1 MLGIG
6 AVKFVLVGLSHK
18 TAPVEIREQ
27 VFVPEDGVGE
37 CVRRLIDHDLI
48 ESGMLLSTCNR
59 TELYA
64 VASPQASSDRLLES
78 FGMWPHALPFA
89 AWRRYAYQLSGE
101 EAVAHLFRVASG
113 LDSMVIGEAQILG
126 QIKRALVAAR
136 QAGGLNARL
145 EIIARGAIRAA
156 KRTRDETG
164 IGRRPVSVSH
174 AAVAAAANTLGELA
188 GRRVLLVGA
197 GEMSEIALRL
207 LRKQR
212 IGEVY
217 LASRTFERADQVA
230 QPLGGQAV
238 PFDAIDEIIGEVDII
253 LTSSSAPHYVLDAV
267 RVESFQSRRGGR
279 SLLIIDMAV
288 PRDVDPE
295 VGGIPGVHL
304 LNIDDLHT
312 IAQTNREERKAWVPA
327 AERIVDDELRATRLA
342 LDARESAA
350 TVEALVHHVEQ
361 LRDRVL
367 ERHLSRVPADQVAT
381 RAAMR
386 ELADALT
393 SSFLHG
399 PVRALRESPDPTLEA
414 AVISDAFG
422 LTRGLSTPGPL
433 ITRGLSTPGP
443 LTHRESS

>member
-1 MLGIG
+1 M
-6 AVKFVLVGLSHK
+6 
-18 TAPVEIREQ
+18 AP
-27 VFVPEDGVGE
+27 
-37 CVRRLIDHDLI
+37 
-48 ESGMLLSTCNR
+48 
-59 TELYA
+59 
-64 VASPQASSDRLLES
+64 DRLLES
-78 FGMWPHALPFA
+78 FGWWPHALSFA
-89 AWRRYAYQLSGE
+89 SWRRYAYQLSGE

-126 QIKRALVAAR
+126 QIKKALVAAR
-136 QAGGLNARL
+136 LAGGLDARL

-156 KRTRDETG
+156 KRTRHETG

-174 AAVAAAANTLGELA
+174 AAVAAAASVLGDLA

-238 PFDAIDEIIGEVDII
+238 PFDAIDEVIGEVDII
-253 LTSSSAPHYVLDAV
+253 LTSSSAPHHVLDV
-267 RVESFQSRRGGR
+267 GRVERFQSRRGGR

-288 PRDVDPE
+288 PRDVDPA
-295 VGGIPGVHL
+295 VGQLPGVHL

-312 IAQTNREERKAWVPA
+312 IAETNREERKAWVPA

-342 LDARESAA
+342 LDARESAP

-361 LRDRVL
+361 LRDSVL
-367 ERHLSRVPADQVAT
+367 ERHLSRLPAHEAAT
-381 RAAMR
+381 RDAMR

-393 SSFLHG
+393 ARFLHG
-399 PVRALRESPDPTLEA
+399 PVRALRESPDPTLDV
-414 AVISDAFG
+414 AVISNAFD
-422 LTRGLSTPGPL
+422 LD
-433 ITRGLSTPGP
+433 
-443 LTHRESS
+443 REPS

>member
-1 MLGIG
+1 MLGEG
-6 AVKFVLVGLSHK
+6 TPVKFVLVGLSHK

-27 VFVPEDGVGE
+27 VFIPEAGVGE
-37 CVRRLIDHDLI
+37 CVRRLIDRDLI

-64 VASPQASSDRLLES
+64 VAAPDASPDRLLES
-78 FGMWPHALPFA
+78 FGLWPHALPFA
-89 AWRRYAYQLSGE
+89 EWRRYAYQLSGE

-126 QIKRALVAAR
+126 QIKQALVAAR
-136 QAGGLNARL
+136 EVGGLNARL

-156 KRTRDETG
+156 KRTRHETG

-174 AAVAAAANTLGELA
+174 AAVAAAANVLGDLN
-188 GRRVLLVGA
+188 GRHVLLVGA
-197 GEMSEIALRL
+197 GEMSEVALRL

-212 IGEVY
+212 IGNVY
-217 LASRTFERADQVA
+217 LASRRFERADEVA

-238 PFDAIDEIIGEVDII
+238 RFDAIDEIIGDVDII
-253 LTSSSAPHYVLDAV
+253 LTSSSAPHHVLDAPQ
-267 RVESFQSRRGGR
+267 VERFQARRGGR

-295 VGGIPGVHL
+295 VSQVPGVHL

-312 IAQTNREERKAWVPA
+312 MAETNREERKAWAPA
-327 AERIVDDELRATRLA
+327 AEQIVDDELHATRLA
-342 LDARESAA
+342 LEARESAP

-361 LRDRVL
+361 LRDSVL
-367 ERHLSRVPADQVAT
+367 ERHLSRVSADEVRT
-381 RAAMR
+381 RDAMR

-393 SSFLHG
+393 ARFLHG
-399 PVRALRESPDPTLEA
+399 PVRALRESPDPTLDA
-414 AVISDAFG
+414 AVMTAAFN
-422 LTRGLSTPGPL
+422 LRKEPS
-433 ITRGLSTPGP
+433 
-443 LTHRESS
+443 

>member
-1 MLGIG
+1 MLDPGTP
-6 AVKFVLVGLSHK
+6 VKFVLVGLSHK
-18 TAPVEIREQ
+18 TAPVDIREQ
-27 VFVPEDGVGE
+27 VFIPEAGVGE
-37 CVRRLIDHDLI
+37 CVRRLIDRDLI

-64 VASPQASSDRLLES
+64 IASPDVSPDRLLES
-78 FGMWPHALPFA
+78 FGLWPHALPFE
-89 AWRRYAYQLSGE
+89 AWRRYAYQLSEE
-101 EAVAHLFRVASG
+101 EAIAHLFGVASG

-126 QIKRALVAAR
+126 QIKSALVAAR
-136 QAGGLNARL
+136 QAGGLDARL

-156 KRTRDETG
+156 KRTRHETG
-164 IGRRPVSVSH
+164 IGRSPVSVSH
-174 AAVAAAANTLGELA
+174 AAVAAAANVLGDLS

-197 GEMSEIALRL
+197 GEMSEVALRL

-212 IGEVY
+212 IGDLY

-238 PFDAIDEIIGEVDII
+238 PFDAIDEIIGDVDII
-253 LTSSSAPHYVLDAV
+253 LTSSSAPHHVLDAR
-267 RVESFQSRRGGR
+267 RVESFQARRGGR

-295 VGGIPGVHL
+295 VSQVPGVHL

-312 IAQTNREERKAWVPA
+312 IAQASREERQTWVPA
-327 AERIVDDELRATRLA
+327 AERIVDDELQATRRA
-342 LDARESAA
+342 LEARESAP

-361 LRDRVL
+361 IRDTVL
-367 ERHLSRVPADQVAT
+367 ERHLSRVPADELAT
-381 RAAMR
+381 RDAMR

-393 SSFLHG
+393 AKFLHG

-414 AVISDAFG
+414 AVMRDAFD
-422 LTRGLSTPGPL
+422 LEPS
-433 ITRGLSTPGP
+433 
-443 LTHRESS
+443 

>member
-1 MLGIG
+1 MLGTA

-27 VFVPEDGVGE
+27 VFIPEAGAGE

-48 ESGMLLSTCNR
+48 ESGILLSTCNR

-64 VASPQASSDRLLES
+64 VASSETPPDRLLES
-78 FGMWPHALPFA
+78 FGLWPHALPFD

-101 EAVAHLFRVASG
+101 DAVAHLFRVASG

-126 QIKRALVAAR
+126 QIKQALAAAR
-136 QAGGLNARL
+136 HAGGLDARL

-156 KRTRDETG
+156 KRARHETG

-174 AAVAAAANTLGELA
+174 AAVAAAAGVLGDLA

-197 GEMSEIALRL
+197 GEMSEVALRL

-212 IGEVY
+212 IGDVY

-238 PFDAIDEIIGEVDII
+238 PFDAIDEIIGDVDII
-253 LTSSSAPHYVLDAV
+253 LTSSSAPHHVLDAR

-295 VGGIPGVHL
+295 VGRVSGVHL

-312 IAQTNREERKAWVPA
+312 MAETNREERKAWVPA
-327 AERIVDDELRATRLA
+327 AERIVDDELEATRLA
-342 LDARESAA
+342 LDARESAP
-350 TVEALVHHVEQ
+350 TVEALVHRVEQ
-361 LRDRVL
+361 LRDDVL
-367 ERHLSRVPADQVAT
+367 DRHLSRVSKDEVAT
-381 RAAMR
+381 RDAMR

-393 SSFLHG
+393 ARFLHG
-399 PVRALRESPDPTLEA
+399 PVRALRESPDPTLDA
-414 AVISDAFG
+414 AVMTDAFD
-422 LTRGLSTPGPL
+422 
-433 ITRGLSTPGP
+433 LSTPGP
-443 LTHRESS
+443 LTHREPS